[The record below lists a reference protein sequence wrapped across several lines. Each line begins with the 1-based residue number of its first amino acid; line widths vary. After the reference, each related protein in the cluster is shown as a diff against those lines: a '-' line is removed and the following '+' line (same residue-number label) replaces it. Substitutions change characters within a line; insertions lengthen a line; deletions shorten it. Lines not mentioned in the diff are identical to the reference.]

1 MHNPVCTLQAEVL
14 GYVSAH
20 RSISPELLRPLDLHS
35 KRSSSFSMGASCSK
49 SSSVGLS
56 PKANQDL
63 RSSTQSISSPYLTSK
78 VSSSKLSKAAQPAGE
93 AAASDSELIQAQH
106 QPDPAGQLQNA
117 LAASAAAAALSE
129 ASDHAATNVAA
140 ATLPQPPQQRSIAQ
154 QSLWEAAAVYKRPLD
169 RPAHHHKTA
178 LGKKGTASLIGRGP
192 FPEALKALVQQPSEE
207 GFVQLLQQHLF
218 ENQEMKASS
227 ASDN

>member
-1 MHNPVCTLQAEVL
+1 MLQAEVL

-56 PKANQDL
+56 SKANQDL
-63 RSSTQSISSPYLTSK
+63 RSSNQSISSPYLTSK
-78 VSSSKLSKAAQPAGE
+78 VSSSKLSKAAQSPGEVAAG
-93 AAASDSELIQAQH
+93 SGDLIQAQH
-106 QPDPAGQLQNA
+106 QPDPAGQLQSA
-117 LAASAAAAALSE
+117 LAASAAAAVLSE
-129 ASDHAATNVAA
+129 ASDNAATGVAA
-140 ATLPQPPQQRSIAQ
+140 ATLPHPPQQRSIAQ
-154 QSLWEAAAVYKRPLD
+154 QSLFQAAAVYKRPLD

-178 LGKKGTASLIGRGP
+178 LGKKGTLHSAP
-192 FPEALKALVQQPSEE
+192 FPEALKAVVQQPSEE

-218 ENQEMKASS
+218 ESQDMKASS
-227 ASDN
+227 ASGYLS